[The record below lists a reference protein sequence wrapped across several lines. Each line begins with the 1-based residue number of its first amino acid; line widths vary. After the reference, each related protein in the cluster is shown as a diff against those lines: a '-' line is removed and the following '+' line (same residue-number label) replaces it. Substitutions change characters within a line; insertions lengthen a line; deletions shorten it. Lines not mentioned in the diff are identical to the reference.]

1 MKSFASVRSGAH
13 ARGPLLLENPVD
25 PAALSAYRSEAFPP
39 HGPVPW
45 LDRPGAEG
53 AIERALD
60 EGLLTESDAALARDF
75 ARDGVVVIKGA
86 FTAARLDRSWAAYE
100 QALADGT
107 ITVPAEPVDET
118 DRYPGRALNPHWTL
132 PEIDGLLRDE
142 HVRGIV
148 SMLLGVSVRP
158 FQTIIGHKGSQQRE
172 HSDSIHMTTYPL
184 GYLVATWTAFEDI
197 HEDSGPLVYYPG
209 SHRLPFLFTRD
220 VGITADDFRVSG
232 YRTYHERYE
241 PAVAALL
248 EQHGLRPHHFVAK
261 KGDVLVWHANLIHG
275 GSPRRDLRW
284 SRRALVC
291 HYFAEGAVCYHDLAS
306 SPADFGPAR

>member
-1 MKSFASVRSGAH
+1 MSFANVRSGAH
-13 ARGPLLLENPVD
+13 GRAPLVLDSPVD
-25 PAALSAYRSEAFPP
+25 PGTLSAYRSEAFPP

-45 LDRPGAEG
+45 LDRPGADG

-60 EGLLTESDAALARDF
+60 EGLLTESDAVLARDF

-118 DRYPGRALNPHWTL
+118 DRYPGRALNAHHSL
-132 PEIDGLLRDE
+132 AEIDSLLNDE
-142 HVRGIV
+142 HVREIV
-148 SMLLGVSVRP
+148 AMLLGVPVRP

-184 GYLVATWTAFEDI
+184 GYLAATWTAFEDI

-209 SHRLPFLFTRD
+209 SHRLPFVFARD
-220 VGITADDFRVSG
+220 VGISEDDFRVSG

-241 PAVAALL
+241 PAIAALL
-248 EQHGLRPHHFVAK
+248 EQHGLQPQHFVAK

-275 GSPRRDLRW
+275 GSQRRDLRW

-306 SPADFGPAR
+306 APADFGRPR